1 MPGQREEKALTNYL
15 ITVIRHKTI
24 SFVFLQKMKS
34 FQIGTQ
40 INITNSKVR
49 ERLFSE
55 TRMVK
60 ILAKTAAKTRI
71 VSIYFIVWDI
81 FVIDGVLGFWGER

>member
-1 MPGQREEKALTNYL
+1 MPGPKGAKALMSYL
-15 ITVIRHKTI
+15 ITVTLHKAT
-24 SFVFLQKMKS
+24 SFVFLQKTKN

-40 INITNSKVR
+40 INIMSSKVR

-60 ILAKTAAKTRI
+60 TLAKTAAKTRI
-71 VSIYFIVWDI
+71 VSIFFIV
-81 FVIDGVLGFWGER
+81 